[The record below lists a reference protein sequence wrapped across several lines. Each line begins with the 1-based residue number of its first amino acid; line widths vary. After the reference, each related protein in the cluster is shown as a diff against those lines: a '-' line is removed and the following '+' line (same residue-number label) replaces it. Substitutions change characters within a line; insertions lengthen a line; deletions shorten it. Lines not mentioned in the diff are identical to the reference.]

1 MEEKDIELF
10 ARVMAHEFL
19 LEIMIANQFA
29 ESKNPKTNWQLFS
42 GELLNS
48 FGHNEGAEQ
57 TDPASEVSRE
67 AEKIIKHILL
77 KTEARLNS
85 ILEIKEGADTTP
97 AYESD
102 L

>member
-1 MEEKDIELF
+1 MEEKHIELF
-10 ARVMAHEFL
+10 GRMMAHEFL
-19 LEIMIANQFA
+19 LEIMIANEFA
-29 ESKNPKTNWQLFS
+29 RSDNPKTNWQLFS
-42 GELLNS
+42 GEILKS
-48 FGHNEGAEQ
+48 FGMSEGESK

-67 AEKIIKHILL
+67 AEKIINNILL
-77 KTEARLNS
+77 RTEARLNS